1 MPAFTHIIGKTS
13 DDHLTSMSM
22 RAHSA
27 LAGKPKRIQRPT
39 RTAASLS
46 TGVAPATD
54 GRNLS
59 IIHKATRRWSAV
71 LPKMKF
77 VRRVTVL
84 TITMRRS
91 EESRLI

>member
-1 MPAFTHIIGKTS
+1 MHAFTRIIGKTS
-13 DDHLTSMSM
+13 DGHPTSMSM

-27 LAGKPKRIQRPT
+27 PAGKLKRIQRPT

-46 TGVAPATD
+46 TGVAPAMD
-54 GRNLS
+54 GRSLS
-59 IIHKATRRWSAV
+59 IIHRATRHWSAV

-77 VRRVTVL
+77 VKRVTVL
-84 TITMRRS
+84 TITTRRS